1 MIADQLGRRRFL
13 VGIALAVYVGL
24 VFVGMARVEVPGLGL
39 GHLLYLP
46 IALLALA
53 TGPVWGALA
62 GAISVGLYALAAS
75 MNANFAANEQM
86 LSVGGVIRFATCA
99 GIGWLIGSA
108 AASNRELMQ
117 RLKEHAERDF
127 LTDLLNTRAFESQLA
142 ARLERARPF
151 VLILA
156 DADDLK
162 LVNDTDGHAAGNEYL
177 RRLAAG
183 LRELTGPEDTVARI
197 GGDEFAVLADVVD
210 VAEAQAL
217 TARLE
222 ACLCDR
228 GVSASFGY
236 ALHPAEGTDPI
247 GLFHAADKRLYQV
260 KLTGTARR
268 LRSVS

>member
-1 MIADQLGRRRFL
+1 MVADHLGRRRVL
-13 VGIALAVYVGL
+13 VGISLAAYVSL
-24 VFVGMARVEVPGLGL
+24 VFVGMARIEVPGLGI

-86 LSVGGVIRFATCA
+86 LSFGGLIRFATCA

-108 AASNRELMQ
+108 AASNRELMR
-117 RLKEHAERDF
+117 RLKDHAERDF
-127 LTDLLNTRAFESQLA
+127 LTDLLNTRAFEGQLA
-142 ARLERARPF
+142 ARLERGQPF
-151 VLILA
+151 ALVLA

-162 LVNDTDGHAAGNEYL
+162 VVNDTEGHAVGNEYL

-183 LRELTGPEDTVARI
+183 LREQTSPEDTVARI
-197 GGDEFAVLADVVD
+197 GGDEFAVLVEVVG
-210 VAEAQAL
+210 VAQAEALA
-217 TARLE
+217 ARLE
-222 ACLCDR
+222 AALHER

-236 ALHPAEGTDPI
+236 AVHPAEGNDP
-247 GLFHAADKRLYQV
+247 
-260 KLTGTARR
+260 
-268 LRSVS
+268 